1 MAWREVDLAKGGAKA
16 RQKAFQVPVLRQPLR
31 KNASHFNDFVN
42 LAGDGDESRPRAYRA
57 FHEYF
62 VSNARRQGV
71 VLGLRRFTAVTPQEP
86 LTPS

>member
-1 MAWREVDLAKGGAKA
+1 MLILSVITSNVKWNLNKIAGDAGGLALSGFGQRGAKP

-42 LAGDGDESRPRAYRA
+42 LAGDGDEPRQRAYRA

-62 VSNARRQGV
+62 VSDA
-71 VLGLRRFTAVTPQEP
+71 
-86 LTPS
+86 